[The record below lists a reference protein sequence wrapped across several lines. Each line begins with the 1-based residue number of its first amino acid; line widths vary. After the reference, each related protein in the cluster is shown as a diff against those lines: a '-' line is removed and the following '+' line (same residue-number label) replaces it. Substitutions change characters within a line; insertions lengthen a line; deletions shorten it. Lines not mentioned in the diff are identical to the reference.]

1 MPGRIGRRVL
11 LTAPVAVLAAGCGF
25 QLRQAPDFAFKSIY
39 LNVPADSPIG
49 RDLRRALLSGGNV
62 VVADSPA
69 AAEVVMDVLGE
80 TRQKVVV
87 GLGAV
92 GQVREFELR
101 MRLRFRLRTRE
112 GRELIPDIEIVRQ
125 QDISYSE
132 TVALAKED
140 EEQLVYRSLQGDIVR
155 QVMRRL
161 ASVKPA

>member
-1 MPGRIGRRVL
+1 MRTGIGRRAL
-11 LTAPVAVLAAGCGF
+11 LAAPAVALLAGCGF

-39 LNVPADSPIG
+39 LNVPAGSQIAG
-49 RDLRRALLSGGNV
+49 DLRRALLSGGNV
-62 VVADSPA
+62 VIADSPA
-69 AAEVVMDVLGE
+69 AAEVIMDVLGE
-80 TRQKVVV
+80 NRQKVVV

-101 MRLRFRLRTRE
+101 ARLRFRLRARD
-112 GRELIPDIEIVRQ
+112 GRELLPEVEIQRQ

-140 EEQLVYRSLQGDIVR
+140 EEQLVYRSMQADIVR
-155 QVMRRL
+155 QVLRRL

>member
-1 MPGRIGRRVL
+1 MRRRSL
-11 LTAPVAVLAAGCGF
+11 LALAPALLAGCGF

-39 LNVPADSPIG
+39 IGVAASSPIG
-49 RDLRRALLSGGNV
+49 SELKRAIASGGKVAV
-62 VVADSPA
+62 VGSPA
-69 AAEVVMDVLGE
+69 EAEVVMDVLNE
-80 TRQKVVV
+80 QRQKVVV

-101 MRLRFRLRTRE
+101 MLLRFRLRSRD
-112 GRELIPDIEIVRQ
+112 GRDLIPEAEIARQ

-140 EEQLVYRSLQGDIVR
+140 EEQLVYRSLQADIVR

-161 ASVKPA
+161 SSVKAV

>member
-1 MPGRIGRRVL
+1 MKRRAL
-11 LTAPVAVLAAGCGF
+11 LAAIPAALAAGCGF
-25 QLRQAPDFAFKSIY
+25 QLRQAPDFEFKSIY
-39 LNVPADSPIG
+39 IGMPASSPIG
-49 RDLRRALLSGGNV
+49 RELKRMIASGGKVTV
-62 VVADSPA
+62 VDSPA
-69 AAEVVMDVLGE
+69 QADVVMEVLNE
-80 TRQKVVV
+80 ERQKVVV

-101 MRLRFRLRTRE
+101 MRLRFRLRSRD
-112 GRELIPDIEIVRQ
+112 GRDLIPEAEIVRQ

-155 QVMRRL
+155 QVLRRL